1 MTNLNE
7 KISRRKFLQLTAG
20 AAIGAA
26 MLNVPGMT
34 FAAGAKVKAA
44 SYNNLPDAVTLAAN
58 SELVQLS
65 YQKIKDAVKT
75 IQDPSLARMT
85 MDIVNNPV
93 PTFMNNY
100 QLPGS
105 KRTVYNKLV
114 AAGLLDSSKTS
125 LENFMP
131 PYNGSLPQPFYS
143 APGSGYASHHAY
155 PGGLATHTAANL
167 QISEGIYNTY
177 TGLFNSDISHDI
189 VIAAQALH
197 DLAKPLVF
205 QWNKD
210 QSSLTEYQIA
220 GTGAHHIFSIAE
232 VIYHGFPVEEIVAQ
246 SCAHTIPSGKDEQVV
261 VGYLKAAAIIAGKD
275 AEKLGLVTS
284 KGTIPTPHKQEG
296 YITSLGDHDFVLS
309 GPACQK
315 SVAIL
320 KQIAAKDYGMTKAEL
335 EGEHFNR
342 FRNYIGAQYSMMY
355 IDSLASTKNGM
366 ERIRQAVKNVIVK

>member
-44 SYNNLPDAVTLAAN
+44 NYNKLPDAVPLAKEA
-58 SELVQLS
+58 ELVQLS
-65 YQKIKDAVKT
+65 YKKIQDAVSSIKDST
-75 IQDPSLARMT
+75 LRSMT
-85 MDIVNNPV
+85 AEIINNPN
-93 PTFMNNY
+93 PAFMENY

-105 KRTVYNKLV
+105 KRALYNKLA
-114 AAGLLDSSKTS
+114 AAGLLDTSKIS
-125 LENFMP
+125 AEQLLP
-131 PYNGSLPQPFYS
+131 PYSGKLPQPFYS

-167 QISEGIYNTY
+167 CISEGIYNTY
-177 TGLFNSDISHDI
+177 KDIFNSDIRRDI
-189 VIAAQALH
+189 IISAQALH

-205 QWNKD
+205 QWQKD
-210 QSSLTEYQIA
+210 QASLPEYTIA
-220 GTGAHHIFSIAE
+220 ATGAHHILSIAE
-232 VIYHGFPVEEIVAQ
+232 VIYRGFPVEEIVAQ
-246 SCAHTIPSGKDEQVV
+246 ACAHTIPTGKDEQVV
-261 VGYLKAAAIIAGKD
+261 AGYLKAAAIIAGKD
-275 AEKLGLVTS
+275 AVKLGLVNS
-284 KGTIPTPHKQEG
+284 DNTIPTPHKQEG
-296 YITSLGDHDFVLS
+296 YIVSLGDHDFVLS
-309 GPACQK
+309 SPACQK

>member
-26 MLNVPGMT
+26 MLNMPGMS

-232 VIYHGFPVEEIVAQ
+232 VIYRGFPVEEIVAQ
-246 SCAHTIPSGKDEQVV
+246 SCAHTIPTGKDEQVV

-309 GPACQK
+309 SPACQK
-315 SVAIL
+315 SVVIL

>member
-26 MLNVPGMT
+26 MLNMPGMS

-232 VIYHGFPVEEIVAQ
+232 VIYRGFPVEEIVAQ

-261 VGYLKAAAIIAGKD
+261 AGYLKAAAIIAGKD
-275 AEKLGLVTS
+275 AVKLGLVNS
-284 KGTIPTPHKQEG
+284 DNTIPTPHKQEG
-296 YITSLGDHDFVLS
+296 YIVSLGDHDFVLS
-309 GPACQK
+309 SPACQK

>member
-44 SYNNLPDAVTLAAN
+44 NYNKLPDAVPLAKEV
-58 SELVQLS
+58 ELVQLS
-65 YQKIKDAVKT
+65 YKKIQDAVSSIKDST
-75 IQDPSLARMT
+75 LRSMT
-85 MDIVNNPV
+85 AEIINNPN
-93 PTFMNNY
+93 PAFMENY

-105 KRTVYNKLV
+105 KRALYNKLA
-114 AAGLLDSSKTS
+114 AAGLLDTSKIS
-125 LENFMP
+125 AEQLLP
-131 PYNGSLPQPFYS
+131 PYSGKLPQPFYS

-167 QISEGIYNTY
+167 CISEGIYNTY
-177 TGLFNSDISHDI
+177 KDIFNSDISRDI
-189 VIAAQALH
+189 IISAQALH

-205 QWNKD
+205 QWQKD
-210 QSSLTEYQIA
+210 QASLPEYTIA
-220 GTGAHHIFSIAE
+220 ATGAHHILSIAE
-232 VIYHGFPVEEIVAQ
+232 VIYRGFPVEEIVAQ
-246 SCAHTIPSGKDEQVV
+246 ACAHTIPTGKDEQVV
-261 VGYLKAAAIIAGKD
+261 AGYLKAAAIIAGKD
-275 AEKLGLVTS
+275 AVKLGLVNS
-284 KGTIPTPHKQEG
+284 DNTIPTPHKQEG
-296 YITSLGDHDFVLS
+296 YIVSLGDHDFVLS
-309 GPACQK
+309 SPACQK

>member
-34 FAAGAKVKAA
+34 FAAGAKVKTAN
-44 SYNNLPDAVTLAAN
+44 YNKLPDAVTLAAN

-232 VIYHGFPVEEIVAQ
+232 VIYRGFPVEEIVAQ
-246 SCAHTIPSGKDEQVV
+246 SCAHTIPTGKDEQVV
-261 VGYLKAAAIIAGKD
+261 AGYLKAAAIIAGKD

-320 KQIAAKDYGMTKAEL
+320 KEIAAKDYGMSKADL

-366 ERIRQAVKNVIVK
+366 DKIRQAVKNVIVK

>member
-26 MLNVPGMT
+26 MLNMPGMS

-232 VIYHGFPVEEIVAQ
+232 VIYRGFPAEEIVAQ

-296 YITSLGDHDFVLS
+296 YITSLGDHDFVIS
-309 GPACQK
+309 SPACQK

>member
-44 SYNNLPDAVTLAAN
+44 NYNKLPDAVPLAKDA
-58 SELVQLS
+58 ELVQLS
-65 YQKIKDAVKT
+65 YKKIQDAVSSIKDST
-75 IQDPSLARMT
+75 LRSMT
-85 MDIVNNPV
+85 AEIINNPN
-93 PTFMNNY
+93 PAFMENY

-105 KRTVYNKLV
+105 KRALYNKLA
-114 AAGLLDSSKTS
+114 AAGLLDTSKIS
-125 LENFMP
+125 AEQLLP
-131 PYNGSLPQPFYS
+131 PYSGKLPQPFYS

-167 QISEGIYNTY
+167 CISEGIYNTY
-177 TGLFNSDISHDI
+177 KDIFNSYISRDIIIS
-189 VIAAQALH
+189 AQALH

-205 QWNKD
+205 QWQKD
-210 QSSLTEYQIA
+210 QASLPEYTIA
-220 GTGAHHIFSIAE
+220 ATGAHHILSIAE
-232 VIYHGFPVEEIVAQ
+232 VIYRGFPVEEVVAQ
-246 SCAHTIPSGKDEQVV
+246 ACAHTIPTGKDEQVV
-261 VGYLKAAAIIAGKD
+261 AGYLKAAAIIAGKD
-275 AEKLGLVTS
+275 AVKLGLVNS
-284 KGTIPTPHKQEG
+284 DNTIPTPHKQEG
-296 YITSLGDHDFVLS
+296 YIVSLGDHDFVLS
-309 GPACQK
+309 SPACQK

-355 IDSLASTKNGM
+355 IDSLASTQNGM

>member
-1 MTNLNE
+1 MTTLND
-7 KISRRKFLQLTAG
+7 KFSRRKFLQMTAG

-26 MLNVPGMT
+26 MLNMPGMS

-232 VIYHGFPVEEIVAQ
+232 VIYRGFPVEEIVAQ

-261 VGYLKAAAIIAGKD
+261 AGYLKAAAIIAGKD

-309 GPACQK
+309 SPACQK

>member
-26 MLNVPGMT
+26 MLNMPGMS

-232 VIYHGFPVEEIVAQ
+232 VIYRGFPVEEIVAQ

-275 AEKLGLVTS
+275 AVKLGLVNS
-284 KGTIPTPHKQEG
+284 DNTIPTPHKQEG
-296 YITSLGDHDFVLS
+296 YIVSLGDHDFVLS
-309 GPACQK
+309 SPACQK

>member
-1 MTNLNE
+1 MTTLND
-7 KISRRKFLQLTAG
+7 KFSRRKFLQMTAG

-26 MLNVPGMT
+26 MLNMPGMT

-232 VIYHGFPVEEIVAQ
+232 VIYRGFPVEEIVAQ

>member
-26 MLNVPGMT
+26 MLNMPGMS

-232 VIYHGFPVEEIVAQ
+232 VIYRGFPVEEIVAQ

-320 KQIAAKDYGMTKAEL
+320 KEIAAKDYGMSKAEL

>member
-44 SYNNLPDAVTLAAN
+44 NYNKLPDAVPLAKDA
-58 SELVQLS
+58 ELVQLS
-65 YQKIKDAVKT
+65 YKKIQDAVSSIKDST
-75 IQDPSLARMT
+75 LRSMT
-85 MDIVNNPV
+85 AEIINNPN
-93 PTFMNNY
+93 PAFMENY

-105 KRTVYNKLV
+105 KRALYNKLA
-114 AAGLLDSSKTS
+114 AAGLLDTSKIS
-125 LENFMP
+125 AEQLLP
-131 PYNGSLPQPFYS
+131 SYSGKLPQPFYS
-143 APGSGYASHHAY
+143 ALGSGYASHHAY

-167 QISEGIYNTY
+167 CISEGIYNTY
-177 TGLFNSDISHDI
+177 KDIFNSDISRDI
-189 VIAAQALH
+189 IISAQALH

-205 QWNKD
+205 QWQKD
-210 QSSLTEYQIA
+210 QASLPEYTIA
-220 GTGAHHIFSIAE
+220 ATGAHHILSIAE
-232 VIYHGFPVEEIVAQ
+232 VIYRGFPVEEVVAQ
-246 SCAHTIPSGKDEQVV
+246 ACAHTIPTGKDEQVV
-261 VGYLKAAAIIAGKD
+261 AGYLKAAAIIAGKD
-275 AEKLGLVTS
+275 AVKLGLVNS
-284 KGTIPTPHKQEG
+284 DNTIPTPHKQEG
-296 YITSLGDHDFVLS
+296 YIVSLGDHDFVLS
-309 GPACQK
+309 SPACQK

>member
-1 MTNLNE
+1 MTTLND
-7 KISRRKFLQLTAG
+7 KFSRRKFLQMTAG

-26 MLNVPGMT
+26 MLNMPGMS

-232 VIYHGFPVEEIVAQ
+232 VIYRGFPVEEIVAQ

-261 VGYLKAAAIIAGKD
+261 VGYLKAAAIIVGKD

>member
-1 MTNLNE
+1 MTNLND
-7 KISRRKFLQLTAG
+7 KMSRRKFLQMTAG

-26 MLNVPGMT
+26 MLNMPGMS

-44 SYNNLPDAVTLAAN
+44 AYNNLPDAVTLAAN

-75 IQDPSLARMT
+75 IQDRSLARMT
-85 MDIVNNPV
+85 MDIINNPV

-131 PYNGSLPQPFYS
+131 PYNGGLPQPFYS

-177 TGLFNSDISHDI
+177 TGLFNSAISHDI

-205 QWNKD
+205 QWQKD

-232 VIYHGFPVEEIVAQ
+232 VIYRGFPVEEIVAQ
-246 SCAHTIPSGKDEQVV
+246 ACAHTIPSGKDEQIVA
-261 VGYLKAAAIIAGKD
+261 GYLKAAAIIAGKD

-284 KGTIPTPHKQEG
+284 NDTIPTPHKQEG

-320 KQIAAKDYGMTKAEL
+320 KEIAAKDYGMSKAGL

-366 ERIRQAVKNVIVK
+366 DKIRQAVKNVIVK

>member
-232 VIYHGFPVEEIVAQ
+232 VIYRGFPVEEIVAQ

-275 AEKLGLVTS
+275 AEKLGLVNS
-284 KGTIPTPHKQEG
+284 DNTIPTPHKQEG
-296 YITSLGDHDFVLS
+296 YIVSLGDHDFVLS
-309 GPACQK
+309 SPACQK

>member
-26 MLNVPGMT
+26 MLNVPGMS

-75 IQDPSLARMT
+75 IQEPSLARMT

-232 VIYHGFPVEEIVAQ
+232 VIYRGFPVEEIVAQ

-275 AEKLGLVTS
+275 AVKLGLVNS
-284 KGTIPTPHKQEG
+284 DNTIPTPHKQEG
-296 YITSLGDHDFVLS
+296 YIVSLGDHDFVLS
-309 GPACQK
+309 SPACQK

>member
-26 MLNVPGMT
+26 MLNMPGMS

-232 VIYHGFPVEEIVAQ
+232 VIYRGFPVEEIVAQ

-309 GPACQK
+309 SPACQK

-320 KQIAAKDYGMTKAEL
+320 KEIAAKDYGMTKAEL

-366 ERIRQAVKNVIVK
+366 ERIRQAVKNAIVK

>member
-26 MLNVPGMT
+26 MLNMPGMS

-232 VIYHGFPVEEIVAQ
+232 VIYRGFPVEEIVAQ

-309 GPACQK
+309 SPACQK

-320 KQIAAKDYGMTKAEL
+320 KEIAAKDYGMSKADL

-366 ERIRQAVKNVIVK
+366 DKIRQAVKNVIVK

>member
-44 SYNNLPDAVTLAAN
+44 NYNKLPDAVPLAKDA
-58 SELVQLS
+58 ELVQLS
-65 YQKIKDAVKT
+65 YKKIQDAVSSIKDST
-75 IQDPSLARMT
+75 LRSMT
-85 MDIVNNPV
+85 AEIINNPN
-93 PTFMNNY
+93 PAFMENY

-105 KRTVYNKLV
+105 KRALYNKLA
-114 AAGLLDSSKTS
+114 AAGLLDTSKIS
-125 LENFMP
+125 AEQLLP
-131 PYNGSLPQPFYS
+131 PYSGKLPQPFYS

-167 QISEGIYNTY
+167 CISEGIYNTY
-177 TGLFNSDISHDI
+177 KDIFNSDISRDI
-189 VIAAQALH
+189 IISAQALH

-205 QWNKD
+205 QWQKD
-210 QSSLTEYQIA
+210 QGSLPEYTIA
-220 GTGAHHIFSIAE
+220 ATGAHHILSIAE
-232 VIYHGFPVEEIVAQ
+232 VIYRGFPVEEIVAQ
-246 SCAHTIPSGKDEQVV
+246 ACAHTIPTGKDEQVV
-261 VGYLKAAAIIAGKD
+261 AGYLKAAAIIAGKD
-275 AEKLGLVTS
+275 AVKLGLVNS
-284 KGTIPTPHKQEG
+284 DNTIPTPHKQEG
-296 YITSLGDHDFVLS
+296 YIVSLGDHDFVLS
-309 GPACQK
+309 SPACQK

>member
-7 KISRRKFLQLTAG
+7 KISRRKFLQMTAG

-26 MLNVPGMT
+26 MLNMPGMS

-210 QSSLTEYQIA
+210 LSSLTEYQIA

-232 VIYHGFPVEEIVAQ
+232 VIYRGFPVEEIVAQ

-284 KGTIPTPHKQEG
+284 KGIIPTPHKQEG

-320 KQIAAKDYGMTKAEL
+320 KEIAAKDYGMSKADL

-366 ERIRQAVKNVIVK
+366 DKIRQAVKNVIVK

>member
-232 VIYHGFPVEEIVAQ
+232 VIYRGFPVEEIVAQ

-320 KQIAAKDYGMTKAEL
+320 KEIAAKDYGMTKAEL

>member
-26 MLNVPGMT
+26 MLNMPGMS

-232 VIYHGFPVEEIVAQ
+232 VIYRGFPVEEIVAQ

-320 KQIAAKDYGMTKAEL
+320 KEIAAKDYGMSKADL
-335 EGEHFNR
+335 QGEHFNR

-366 ERIRQAVKNVIVK
+366 DKIRQVVKNVIVK